1 MPSCSRTWSAQLLVR
16 FSRILAVAFAIVYTA
31 GVSLAQEAADA
42 APQAAAGE
50 NMLVKTWNALG
61 TMYAIV
67 FLLMSV
73 ILVALVVRGILA
85 VQKANFVPEDLVQ
98 GIEASLAENNPQA
111 AAELVKADES
121 FLGNLLN
128 AGLGQVTKGKDAALE
143 AMQVAGDAETMRVE
157 HMISYIALI
166 GNIAPMVGLL
176 GTVQGM
182 IIAFY
187 TTANLQ
193 AGANRAA
200 ELASG
205 IYLALITTFAGLC
218 VAIPAA
224 IIAHYLEGR
233 ILAGFRRV
241 DDVVAGLLPAIE
253 SFEGR
258 GRSGGNGRP
267 ADPSAGGGTV

>member
-1 MPSCSRTWSAQLLVR
+1 MIPSAIAPNATALLSQEGGSMSLLEYVR
-16 FSRILAVAFAIVYTA
+16 AGGSLGYVLIGLSVLAVALIGRNV
-31 GVSLAQEAADA
+31 
-42 APQAAAGE
+42 
-50 NMLVKTWNALG
+50 
-61 TMYAIV
+61 
-67 FLLMSV
+67 
-73 ILVALVVRGILA
+73 LA
-85 VQKANFVPEDLVQ
+85 VRR
-98 GIEASLAENNPQA
+98 SLLAPP
-111 AAELVKADES
+111 ELVDALSRQLRAGDVAGAMKTCSDDPGHS
-121 FLGNLLN
+121 FVGTVMSAAIRRCSSSPMGAFEARAAVEEAGQSATARLQRLN
-128 AGLGQVTKGKDAALE
+128 NGLGVLAA
-143 AMQVAGDAETMRVE
+143 VG
-157 HMISYIALI
+157 
-166 GNIAPMVGLL
+166 PMLGLL

-258 GRSGGNGRP
+258 GRTGGNGRP
-267 ADPSAGGGTV
+267 ADPSAGGGKV